1 MPEGPLRI
9 GIDAGSK
16 TVKLVVLDAQDSLV
30 YQTYSRHKSNVRE
43 TLSHA
48 IHTLKWMKGDFSA
61 EFCVTGSAGIG
72 AAKLLG
78 VPFVQEVIAAN
89 TAVDRLNPDADAVIE
104 LGGEDAKVIYRAG
117 GLEQRMNA
125 TCAGGTGGFLDTVAF
140 MLGIRSEELSSVA
153 CGWRRIYP
161 IASRCAVFA
170 QTDIRPLLNAGA
182 TKADIAASALDAV
195 VRQTLGGLA
204 CGRPITGNVLFLG
217 GPLEFNP
224 ELVTRFRNALGL
236 TRATGVKPANA
247 QLYPAIGAALLAGG
261 KAAIPGIETQAATS
275 GPFLLSEL
283 EALLDDA
290 ALPFESEGLKRLPP
304 LFDSPA
310 DLEEFRERHGRDVF
324 PTKRLFDAQGPLYLG
339 IDCGSTTVKLAVLDE
354 EGNLLHNDYQA
365 SRGETIET
373 VRKMLH
379 ELIVSLPTTAVRG
392 AEPPYIAHAAA
403 TGYGESML
411 INGFG
416 VDSGVI
422 ETVAHVRAARHV
434 CPDATFVLDIGGQDM
449 KALWLNGPYLSDAVL
464 NEACSS
470 GCGAFVDGTAHSLG
484 SNKYR
489 FAEAALQAQA
499 PVDLGIRCTVFM
511 SSQVKHAQKAGAPRE
526 DIAAGV
532 AYSVIQNVLYRI
544 IGRDRL
550 GTLGDR
556 VVVQGGTFKSDAVL
570 RAFELLCGV
579 QAVRSDRAHLMGAIG
594 AALVARDRARQA
606 DPGTRSTLIGRN
618 ELQAVNPVRRS
629 EQCTLCGNACPL
641 MVVDFGNGR
650 RMVTGNRCERGAA
663 QYGGDQAPGA
673 AKAAA
678 KGRNLIAEEQRL
690 LAAYGDAPADGPR
703 GAVAVGLVDALEAYR
718 NRPFW
723 HTFLSR
729 LGFSVLV
736 PTGDDAPD
744 LMAKAWE
751 TVPAE
756 SLCFPAKLAHAKA
769 MALRGKGACALFMP
783 QAQRGNHCAVSC
795 GYGPALVDSMEFLRI
810 GEVTAVVPE
819 LPGMRPRA
827 IAGDPAAVDALL
839 EALGPLGRRT
849 GAPLSRE
856 QVAGALQEALA
867 EQEAHQA
874 RLAASA
880 REALAQLQADPP
892 ARAVLLTGRPYHV
905 DPRILHGI
913 DGMLADLGFTV
924 LGDAGLAPFM
934 ESPAHRAEG
943 LPEWRP
949 GKHLLRAAHF
959 AVAHPQVELV
969 CLQSFGC
976 GYDAMSL
983 EEVRTVLERA
993 GRPFTALKVD
1003 EMVETAHI
1011 RIRLRTLAES
1021 IESRSHA
1028 EREGTA
1034 GASVGLE
1041 MPGLPAVKG
1050 GEVQKAIA
1058 GNPPSG
1064 AGEGGLG
1071 SIGAANSPLDSGG
1084 TANGPVGAAA
1094 AVEGDAAPVRRVRAL
1109 EEPLGPDDLVAAR
1122 SFTVKDICFTADVLA
1137 ARVIRLMRED
1147 PSIQA
1152 VVLPEVCKNCLNE
1165 AIPRMVERACG
1176 RAPAILWEPPALG
1189 GAAGEAGGASARVE
1203 REGGESFAPANVESP
1218 ALGDA
1223 APIGNGPSVLSGAKL
1238 YVPSAP
1244 SVPACGKS
1252 FAGVP
1257 AESPAAASDRPKI
1270 GIVGNALLCF
1280 DPFMNDGI
1288 VELLESLGCQAVLP
1302 NQAALH
1308 CDDVDYTGQLQRFYD
1323 QGVRQV
1329 IYLQSFGCVKGHVQA
1344 RGAHYRNAER
1354 FPGMSITV
1362 LDYDPEASALNRENR
1377 VRLIAVAAL
1386 MEQGKKG

>member
-1 MPEGPLRI
+1 MGAPLPEGPLRI

-16 TVKLVVLDAQDSLV
+16 TVKLVVLDAQDNLV
-30 YQTYSRHKSNVRE
+30 YQTYNRHKSNVRE

-61 EFCVTGSAGIG
+61 DFCITGSAGIG

-89 TAVDRLNPDADAVIE
+89 TAVDRLNPDTDAVIE
-104 LGGEDAKVIYRAG
+104 LGGEDAKVIYRTG

-236 TRATGVKPANA
+236 SRTTGVKPANA
-247 QLYPAIGAALLAGG
+247 QLYPAIGAALLAGSG
-261 KAAIPGIETQAATS
+261 SAIPGAEAQAAST
-275 GPFLLSEL
+275 GPFLLSYL
-283 EALLDDA
+283 EELLDNTE
-290 ALPFESEGLKRLPP
+290 LSFESEGLKRLPP

-310 DLEEFRERHGRDVF
+310 DLEEFRERHGRAVF

-373 VRKMLH
+373 VRTMLR
-379 ELIVSLPTTAVRG
+379 ELMVSLPTTAVRG
-392 AEPPYIAHAAA
+392 AEVPYIAHATA

-411 INGFG
+411 ISGFG

-449 KALWLNGPYLSDAVL
+449 KALWLNGPYLSDAML

-489 FAEAALQAQA
+489 FAEAALQGRN

-532 AYSVIQNVLYRI
+532 AYSVVQNVLYRI

-606 DPGTRSTLIGRN
+606 PAGTRSTLIGRDQ
-618 ELQAVNPVRRS
+618 LQAVNPVRRS
-629 EQCTLCGNACPL
+629 EQCTLCGNGCPL

-663 QYGGDQAPGA
+663 QYGDDQATGA
-673 AKAAA
+673 ARPAA

-703 GAVAVGLVDALEAYR
+703 GAVSVGLVDALEVYR
-718 NRPFW
+718 YRPFW
-723 HTFLSR
+723 HRFLSR

-736 PTGDDAPD
+736 PAGDDAPD
-744 LMAKAWE
+744 LLAKAWE

-769 MALRGKGACALFMP
+769 MALRQKGACALFMP

-795 GYGPALVDSMEFLRI
+795 GYGPALVDSMEFLRT
-810 GEVTAVVPE
+810 GQVAAAVPE

-839 EALGPLGRRT
+839 EALGPLACQA
-849 GAPLSRE
+849 GAPLSRDE
-856 QVAGALQEALA
+856 VAGALQDALA

-880 REALAQLQADPP
+880 REALAQLQADPS

-949 GKHLLRAAHF
+949 GKHLLKAAHF

-983 EEVRTVLERA
+983 EEVRTVLEQA

-1021 IESRSHA
+1021 IEARSRA
-1028 EREGTA
+1028 EGEEGGVVSEPPA
-1034 GASVGLE
+1034 
-1041 MPGLPAVKG
+1041 LPQCAPV
-1050 GEVQKAIA
+1050 ADSR
-1058 GNPPSG
+1058 PSG
-1064 AGEGGLG
+1064 
-1071 SIGAANSPLDSGG
+1071 
-1084 TANGPVGAAA
+1084 
-1094 AVEGDAAPVRRVRAL
+1094 RCVRAL
-1109 EEPLGPDDLVAAR
+1109 EEPLGPDDLAAAR
-1122 SFTVKDICFTADVLA
+1122 SFTVKDICFSADVLA
-1137 ARVIRLMRED
+1137 ARVIRLMQED

-1152 VVLPEVCKNCLNE
+1152 VVLPEVCKSCLNE

-1176 RAPAILWEPPALG
+1176 RAPAILWEPPALAG
-1189 GAAGEAGGASARVE
+1189 TEPNAPGATP
-1203 REGGESFAPANVESP
+1203 ESSSEES
-1218 ALGDA
+1218 
-1223 APIGNGPSVLSGAKL
+1223 S
-1238 YVPSAP
+1238 
-1244 SVPACGKS
+1244 
-1252 FAGVP
+1252 
-1257 AESPAAASDRPKI
+1257 AAASDRPKI

-1280 DPFMNDGI
+1280 GPFMNDGI
-1288 VELLESLGCQAVLP
+1288 VELLESLGCQAILP
-1302 NQAALH
+1302 DQAALH
-1308 CDDVDYTGQLQRFYD
+1308 CDDVDYTDQLQRFYD

-1354 FPGMSITV
+1354 FSGMSITV

-1377 VRLIAVAAL
+1377 VRLIAAAAL
-1386 MEQGKKG
+1386 MEQGKGRG